1 MHRIRSKPER
11 QRNNNDDYWLKL
23 LSKLVKFNKIITN
36 FPRIYIVRARNQ
48 LALAL
53 FHFKWIARGRIAKRR
68 MTRRVRKSERRPVEK
83 QVRVEQ
89 ELKAELEE
97 KVEGSEGECVISN
110 MFMQLSYHEFAVMHC
125 NFTKWCSCLI
135 YTVTMSCTPSSIL
148 PYK

>member
-11 QRNNNDDYWLKL
+11 QRNNNDDYWLQL

-36 FPRIYIVRARNQ
+36 FPRIKIVRARNQ

-110 MFMQLSYHEFAVMHC
+110 MFMQLS
-125 NFTKWCSCLI
+125 
-135 YTVTMSCTPSSIL
+135 
-148 PYK
+148 